1 MFGFPLKTTSVF
13 PDVFRVDQKG
23 TFGKKLLNF
32 TVKPLSDTNKDICRN
47 IFKLLSVNF
56 CLLGY

>member
-32 TVKPLSDTNKDICRN
+32 TLKTSE
-47 IFKLLSVNF
+47 
-56 CLLGY
+56 